1 MTIFQKKNPKII
13 EFDGM
18 SIGVVNKM
26 IWWEEFRGGF
36 FLFLGNW
43 SYIRSHE
50 LMYVFVYSISVSFW
64 TTFHKQNKRCQEWA
78 TQIKHLNCA
87 LMQTLFVSF
96 TSCVLFYHH
105 LNLSYR
111 LSRNQPGYWMHI
123 SLFYKR
129 KSRVYRKQKWC

>member
-1 MTIFQKKNPKII
+1 M
-13 EFDGM
+13 G
-18 SIGVVNKM
+18 GVQG
-26 IWWEEFRGGF
+26 W
-36 FLFLGNW
+36 FLSFLGNW

-129 KSRVYRKQKWC
+129 KSRVYRKKNDANIRTLMNLFRLFHLKPYNL